1 VPDLGLNARVIAA
14 LPISAL
20 LDEMRRCGA
29 TESGIQ
35 RMLTKAEAIAVAME
49 NVGRRQANLL
59 KQEMLAAGGDV
70 AVSHGVCSEEV
81 AVTGVVLMG
90 TRRQFE
96 SLLARLAVAD
106 APKPPWRRRE
116 EPFDLPALAGELRAA
131 LDACSRRHF
140 EIRMRDRLLAVG
152 PKPAIV
158 GIVNVT
164 PDSFS
169 DGGQFGTPEEAIAHG
184 RQLALEGADVLD
196 VGGESTRPGSD
207 PVSTEEELRRA
218 IPVVEGLA
226 GSVQVPI
233 SIDTRHARVARE
245 AVAAGACII
254 NDVTGLRGDPDMA
267 RTAAETGAGIVL
279 MHMLGEPRSMQD
291 SPRYDNLMADI
302 CRFLRS
308 AIRAAR
314 QAGVP
319 DDAIIIDP
327 GIGFGKTLGHN
338 LAILAR
344 LGELRTL
351 GRPIMVGPSRKRFIG
366 LLTGIE
372 TPAERICGT
381 AAACAMAV
389 AGGAVLLRVH
399 DVRQMRQALAVAAAV
414 AGAAESV
421 S

>member
-1 VPDLGLNARVIAA
+1 
-14 LPISAL
+14 
-20 LDEMRRCGA
+20 MRRCGA

-35 RMLTKAEAIAVAME
+35 RMLTKASCVAVAME

-81 AVTGVVLMG
+81 AATGVVLMG

-96 SLLARLAVAD
+96 SLLARLA
-106 APKPPWRRRE
+106 E

-169 DGGQFGTPEEAIAHG
+169 DGGQFGTPEQAIAHG

-254 NDVTGLRGDPDMA
+254 NDVTGLRGDRDMA
-267 RTAAETGAGIVL
+267 RTAAETGAAIVL

-302 CRFLRS
+302 CRFLRG

-372 TPAERICGT
+372 TPAERVCGT

>member
-1 VPDLGLNARVIAA
+1 MPDLRLNARVIAA
-14 LPISAL
+14 TPVVPVLA
-20 LDEMRRCGA
+20 EMRRSGA

-35 RMLTKAEAIAVAME
+35 RMLTKAEAVAVAME

-70 AVSHGVCSEEV
+70 AVSHGVCAEEV
-81 AVTGVVLMG
+81 DQSSVVLVG

-96 SLLARLAVAD
+96 SLLVRLA
-106 APKPPWRRRE
+106 E

-131 LDACSRRHF
+131 LDAYAQRHF
-140 EIRMRDRLLAVG
+140 EVRMRDRLLAVG

-169 DGGQFGTPEEAIAHG
+169 DGGQFASPDAAIAHG
-184 RQLALEGADVLD
+184 RQLADEGADVLD
-196 VGGESTRPGSD
+196 IGGESTRPGSD
-207 PVSTEEELRRA
+207 PVSPEEELRRV
-218 IPVVEGLA
+218 IPVIKGLA
-226 GSVQVPI
+226 GSVRVPI
-233 SIDTRHARVARE
+233 SIDTRRAQVARE
-245 AVAAGACII
+245 AVAAGACLI
-254 NDVTGLRGDPDMA
+254 NDVTALRGDSDMA
-267 RTAAETGAGIVL
+267 RTVAETGAGIVL
-279 MHMLGEPRSMQD
+279 MHMLGEPKTMQD
-291 SPRYDNLMADI
+291 GPQYDNLMADI
-302 CRFLRS
+302 CRFLRD
-308 AIRAAR
+308 AIRTAR

-319 DDAIIIDP
+319 DNAIIVDP
-327 GIGFGKTLGHN
+327 GIGFGKTLEHN

-366 LLTGIE
+366 QLTGIE
-372 TPAERICGT
+372 TPRERIYGT

-389 AGGAVLLRVH
+389 AGGALLVRVH
-399 DVRQMRQALAVAAAV
+399 NVREVRQALAVATAV
-414 AGAAESV
+414 AGAAENV